1 MLFANF
7 VNFVSNNT
15 FNEFK
20 ILIIVKYEIFQTINN
35 DNNVSNN
42 IRR

>member
-1 MLFANF
+1 MLFTNF

-15 FNEFK
+15 LNEFK
-20 ILIIVKYEIFQTINN
+20 ILMIVEYEIFQTINS